1 MPKRKR
7 ATTKAKAKPSRG
19 KVKGGKPK
27 SRGATPKRGSTKA
40 RAKRSGSAQT
50 QAKRTAMKVLAG
62 AAAGAV
68 RAMVPP
74 LEEAAQKM
82 SPPKKG

>member
-40 RAKRSGSAQT
+40 RAKRCRGGGRSSNGATVGGS
-50 QAKRTAMKVLAG
+50 
-62 AAAGAV
+62 
-68 RAMVPP
+68 RAEDEPSQEGLVSCPRSVT
-74 LEEAAQKM
+74 E
-82 SPPKKG
+82 